1 MDLYAGQTKT
11 SGTDKAL
18 VVNILYLGDVMGE
31 PGLVLIEKKLPSLRK
46 KYDVDFVVAQAE
58 NLSDGKGVRVRD
70 FRRLQAA
77 GVDFCTGG
85 NHTLFRD
92 EISQLLNNPDEP
104 IIRPAN
110 YPKSVPGLGYKY
122 AKTPKGD
129 VLVISLL
136 GQIVGKDADRPVD
149 NPLKTIDAILEQEA
163 STKRVATIV
172 NFHGDFSS
180 EKRIIG
186 YYLDG
191 RATAVIGDHW
201 HVPTADADV
210 LPKGTAHITDVGMC
224 GSLDSSLGVKFEG
237 LIKRWR
243 DGVVNRNEIEDEG
256 RMQYNALLFNVD
268 TKNGLARKAVA
279 IREVIG

>member
-1 MDLYAGQTKT
+1 MK
-11 SGTDKAL
+11 
-18 VVNILYLGDVMGE
+18 ILYVGDVMAE
-31 PGLVLIEKKLPSLRK
+31 PGLEIVEKLLPKLRK
-46 KYDVDFVVAQAE
+46 EHDIDMVIAQAE

-92 EISQLLNNPDEP
+92 EINPLLSDLNEP

-110 YPKSVPGLGYKY
+110 YPKNIPGLGYKY
-122 AKTPKGD
+122 IETSKGK
-129 VLVISLL
+129 VLVVSLL
-136 GQIVGKDADRPVD
+136 GQIVGKDADKPVD
-149 NPLKTIDAILEQEA
+149 NPLKSIDTILEQEKNV
-163 STKRVATIV
+163 KRAVTIV

-191 RATAVIGDHW
+191 RVTAVIGDHW
-201 HVPTADADV
+201 HVTTADADV

-224 GSLDSSLGVKFEG
+224 GSLDSSLGVKFDS

-243 DGVVNRNEIEDEG
+243 DNQQTRNIMETSG
-256 RMQYNALLFNVD
+256 RMQFNALLIRVN
-268 TKNGLARKAVA
+268 TQNGLALKAQS
-279 IREVIG
+279 IHLQH

>member
-1 MDLYAGQTKT
+1 M
-11 SGTDKAL
+11 
-18 VVNILYLGDVMGE
+18 NILYVGDVMAE
-31 PGLVLIEKKLPSLRK
+31 PGLEVVEKLLPKLRK
-46 KYDVDFVVAQAE
+46 EHNIDVVIAQAE
-58 NLSDGKGVRVRD
+58 NLSDGKGVRVHD

-92 EISQLLNNPDEP
+92 ETTKLLEDPNEP

-110 YPKSVPGLGYKY
+110 YPKNIPGMGYKY
-122 AKTPKGD
+122 LETPKGKI
-129 VLVISLL
+129 LVISLL
-136 GQIVGKDADRPVD
+136 GQIVGKDADKPVD
-149 NPLKTIDAILEQEA
+149 NPLKTIDAILEKEKGV
-163 STKRVATIV
+163 KRAATIV

-191 RATAVIGDHW
+191 RVTAVIGDHW

-224 GSLDSSLGVKFEG
+224 GSLDSSLGVKFDS

-243 DGVVNRNEIEDEG
+243 DNQQTRNIMEISG
-256 RMQYNALLFNVD
+256 RMQFNALLIALHSR
-268 TKNGLARKAVA
+268 KGLATKTTH
-279 IREVIG
+279 IRIILD

>member
-1 MDLYAGQTKT
+1 M
-11 SGTDKAL
+11 
-18 VVNILYLGDVMGE
+18 NILYLGDVMAE
-31 PGLVLIEKKLPSLRK
+31 PGLELVEKYLPKLRK
-46 KYDVDFVVAQAE
+46 EHNVDLVIAQAE

-70 FRRLQAA
+70 FRRLQAT

-92 EISQLLNNPDEP
+92 EIIPQLKDANEP

-110 YPKSVPGLGYKY
+110 YQKSVPGLGYKY
-122 AKTPKGD
+122 AQSPKGP

-136 GQIVGKDADRPVD
+136 GQIVGKDADKPVD
-149 NPLKTIDAILEQEA
+149 NPLKTVDAILAQEKDT
-163 STKRVATIV
+163 SRVATIV

-191 RATAVIGDHW
+191 RVTAVIGDHW
-201 HVPTADADV
+201 HVATADADV

-224 GSLDSSLGVKFEG
+224 GSLDSSLGVKFDG

-243 DGVVNRNEIEDEG
+243 DGIVNRNEIEADG
-256 RMQYNALLFNVD
+256 RMQLNGLLISCNPA
-268 TKNGLARKAVA
+268 NGLAEKVES
-279 IREVIG
+279 IKIIK